1 MSPELDNKLVMR
13 YPEIFKNRY
22 GDMRTTAMC
31 WGFDC
36 GDGWYNLL
44 DTACGLIQHHINW
57 RNKGAAPED
66 QITQLVAEQVKEK
79 FGGLRFYTMGGDEYT
94 SGIVAL
100 AEALSART
108 CEQCGSPGKLRGR
121 GWIYTACDEH
131 TDPEHK

>member
-57 RNKGAAPED
+57 HNKTAAPED
-66 QITQLVAEQVKEK
+66 QIPQLVAEQVKEK

-94 SGIVAL
+94 RGIIAL
-100 AEALSART
+100 AEALSTRT

-121 GWIYTACDEH
+121 GWIYTSCDEH
-131 TDPEHK
+131 SKE